1 MARQRART
9 PPPAVDMSP
18 KHKVAVYP
26 STVAKYAPIPIYK
39 TTAMGTVVRK
49 VPTIP
54 TADDLIRIKKFFEVR
69 AAQHK
74 AFLGNRPPIIIPRSH
89 QKKRR
94 FIEYAS
100 PSHSSTS
107 TPTEDDEDDEDS
119 PLHKR
124 RILRFER
131 EDPTTPKK
139 MRRTSVY
146 MRRNVQMF
154 RISPKS
160 FPDEEVM
167 LGDTSPAVQVF
178 GHGLANYRRV
188 TRIDS
193 LPMRPYNAFRDAV
206 VEEKA
211 ISRNTSIVTD
221 EERSQSPQRSPVATR
236 NDDNEL
242 VWKYEDGLDQPYPA
256 PNETKRIVTFAR
268 NGKLF
273 IRIFLG
279 PPKEVVEEDTEVDEG
294 EWADNEYSDDET
306 VTDGRSVTP
315 SDDGFMIVAAQD
327 SAVEMELQKPVFKR
341 INWGG
346 KTLPSVRNDENV
358 APDYVEGKVDAG
370 FDDMDFEME
379 SAWDDRSMSGETVVR
394 KSVTPFEKAMSPF
407 SARKGPSP
415 VKEGEDVS
423 CRRVVSDL
431 RIKC

>member
-1 MARQRART
+1 MARQRPQT

-26 STVAKYAPIPIYK
+26 STVAKYGPIPIYK

-49 VPTIP
+49 VPSLP
-54 TADDLIRIKKFFEVR
+54 TANDLIRIKKFFEVR

-74 AFLGNRPPIIIPRSH
+74 AFLANRPPIIIPRSH

-100 PSHSSTS
+100 PSSSSTS
-107 TPTEDDEDDEDS
+107 NPTEDDEDDEQS

-131 EDPTTPKK
+131 EDPATPKK

-146 MRRNVQMF
+146 MRRDLQMF

-160 FPDEEVM
+160 LSDEEVM
-167 LGDTSPAVQVF
+167 LGDTTPAVQVV
-178 GHGLANYRRV
+178 GHGIANYRRV
-188 TRIDS
+188 TRIDP
-193 LPMRPYNAFRDAV
+193 LPLRPYNAFRDTVA
-206 VEEKA
+206 EEES
-211 ISRNTSIVTD
+211 ISRNVSVVTD
-221 EERSQSPQRSPVATR
+221 AERSQSQQRSPIAVQ
-236 NDDNEL
+236 NDADEL
-242 VWKYEDGLDQPYPA
+242 VWKYENGQDQPHPV

-268 NGKLF
+268 NGRLF

-279 PPKEVVEEDTEVDEG
+279 PPKEEVVEEDTEVEEA

-306 VTDGRSVTP
+306 VTDDRSATP
-315 SDDGFMIVAAQD
+315 SDDGLMIVAAKD
-327 SAVEMELQKPVFKR
+327 AAVEMESERPVFKR

-346 KTLPSVRNDENV
+346 KTVRSVINDENT
-358 APDYVEGKVDAG
+358 APEHVEGMVDAG
-370 FDDMDFEME
+370 YDAMDFEME
-379 SAWDDRSMSGETVVR
+379 SARYDRSMSGETVVR
-394 KSVTPFEKAMSPF
+394 KSVTPFEKAVSPF
-407 SARKGPSP
+407 SARKGSAP

-423 CRRVVSDL
+423 CL
-431 RIKC
+431 RESMG